1 MVKKSSKRQ
10 IHVGGIE
17 ISRRAR
23 QLVLQALKSNR
34 LSYGPFHQ
42 KFEQGFARAHHARHA
57 IFTVSGTCALQIAL
71 HTLKSIHGWKDND
84 EVIVPALTFIATSN
98 IVLAN
103 RMKPVFVDVDPR
115 TYNIDPSLIERA
127 VTPKTRCI
135 ILVHLLGLPADMD
148 PILKIA
154 KKYQLKIIED
164 SCETMFAKYK
174 NKTVGSIGDIGC
186 FSTYTAHFIVTGVGG
201 IATTN
206 NPAYHIKMRSLMNH
220 GRDSIYLS
228 IDDDEGA
235 RGSKLKEIVSRRFR
249 FEDVGYSYRCTE
261 MEAALGIAQLED
273 KDMIIK
279 KRRWVAQYLNKHLRP
294 LADKLQLPE
303 EPDDRDHVF
312 MLYGITVKK
321 EPKFRLINFLEERG
335 IETRDLF
342 PLLNQPVMRK
352 LFGKS
357 IENRFPVAK
366 FLNRHAFYIGCHQYL
381 SKEDLDY
388 VVKIFYD
395 YFNQKR
401 H

>member
-1 MVKKSSKRQ
+1 
-10 IHVGGIE
+10 
-17 ISRRAR
+17 
-23 QLVLQALKSNR
+23 
-34 LSYGPFHQ
+34 
-42 KFEQGFARAHHARHA
+42 
-57 IFTVSGTCALQIAL
+57 
-71 HTLKSIHGWKDND
+71 
-84 EVIVPALTFIATSN
+84 
-98 IVLAN
+98 
-103 RMKPVFVDVDPR
+103 
-115 TYNIDPSLIERA
+115 
-127 VTPKTRCI
+127 
-135 ILVHLLGLPADMD
+135 
-148 PILKIA
+148 
-154 KKYQLKIIED
+154 
-164 SCETMFAKYK
+164 
-174 NKTVGSIGDIGC
+174 
-186 FSTYTAHFIVTGVGG
+186 
-201 IATTN
+201 
-206 NPAYHIKMRSLMNH
+206 
-220 GRDSIYLS
+220 
-228 IDDDEGA
+228 
-235 RGSKLKEIVSRRFR
+235 
-249 FEDVGYSYRCTE
+249 
-261 MEAALGIAQLED
+261 
-273 KDMIIK
+273 MIIK

-312 MLYGITVKK
+312 MVFGITVKK